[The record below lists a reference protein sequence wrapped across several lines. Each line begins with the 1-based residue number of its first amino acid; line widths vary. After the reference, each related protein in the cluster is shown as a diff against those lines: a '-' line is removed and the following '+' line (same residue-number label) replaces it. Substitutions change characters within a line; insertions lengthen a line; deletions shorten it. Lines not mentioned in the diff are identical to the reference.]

1 MSAGLKRAT
10 LAAVCS
16 RAPWG
21 GTVTRGWG
29 AEPKAWTLTEDE
41 VRATYAAIVDGKGKA
56 GICAALAVESLSED
70 KASRCL
76 QMLRKAK
83 LIKYVTGVG
92 WVSSGWTPPKVDN
105 DER

>member
-1 MSAGLKRAT
+1 MGEGLQRVA
-10 LAAVCS
+10 LAVVCS

-41 VRATYAAIVDGKGKA
+41 VRATYAAIVEGKGKA
-56 GICAALAVESLSED
+56 GICAALAVEGLSED

-92 WVSSGWTPPKVDN
+92 WVRADWIPSDL
-105 DER
+105 DDHEA